1 MVSGACVMCVICHPV
16 ILRASSQ
23 RHIQERFAGELRRL
37 PQKKATPAHQIQKK
51 VFGQHMPSPATSV
64 EAVPD
69 AVQDEITGCEK
80 ITEAKIAKWTAE
92 KRPY

>member
-80 ITEAKIAKWTAE
+80 ITEAKNAKWTAE
-92 KRPY
+92 KRSY